1 MSKYTCDYCT
11 ISTGN
16 KKDYNK
22 HLLTKKHKSKVL
34 LSTNTIPT
42 DPHASPTL
50 PLEQKSYI
58 CLNCNNSFARSS
70 GLSRHKKTC
79 METIIINNEVEN
91 LKKETDL
98 LKQQVKQYE
107 KRMDTYEEMI
117 KTLTCPQTINNI
129 TFLINSYPDAPVL
142 KELPSYG
149 HILDAKSMSIADVMI
164 MYHETKKLDK
174 FIGDFI
180 VKSYK
185 KDKPGEQSLWSS
197 DISRLT
203 YIINEASKNGGTMW
217 SYDKGGV
224 KLKECVV
231 EPVLNYLRKELF
243 KYYQK
248 NAMKT
253 EIYMIKKKMAINEI
267 IMVIDNDTLA
277 NNIVRYI
284 APKFSINNKNK
295 IKTLL

>member
-1 MSKYTCDYCT
+1 MPNYECKLCGFNSPNKKNYNNH
-11 ISTGN
+11 ISTI
-16 KKDYNK
+16 
-22 HLLTKKHKSKVL
+22 KHKSKVL

-79 METIIINNEVEN
+79 METIVINNEVEN
-91 LKKETDL
+91 LKKENARL
-98 LKQQVKQYE
+98 QQQLGRTE

-203 YIINEASKNGGTMW
+203 YIINEASKNGGTIW
-217 SYDKGGV
+217 SYDKGGI
-224 KLKECVV
+224 KLKESIV

-284 APKFSINNKNK
+284 APKFSMNKKNK
-295 IKTLL
+295 LKTLI